1 MLLEGLLLALGCCPA
16 LQQVL
21 LLPASSRCTFIAID
35 YSWRVQKAAWLWK
48 QPAGDKL
55 KAIKSQL
62 FPDPIAAHFHG
73 ELGNRS
79 LHPAVISC
87 SPGFCSGFFLPRLA
101 RRGAVFTPIGDGLSL
116 PLASHQ
122 CPKLLPLAL
131 SSPNSCCVS
140 FLLYLPL
147 AHVRTS
153 LQRHQCSD
161 LAFGEPVG
169 TFLPLG

>member
-1 MLLEGLLLALGCCPA
+1 MLLVLGCCPT

-35 YSWRVQKAAWLWK
+35 YSWRVQKAACLWK

-62 FPDPIAAHFHG
+62 FADPIAAHFHE
-73 ELGNRS
+73 ELRNRS
-79 LHPAVISC
+79 LHPAVISR
-87 SPGFCSGFFLPRLA
+87 SPGFCSSSFLTHLT
-101 RRGAVFTPIGDGLSL
+101 RRGAVFAPIGDGLSL
-116 PLASHQ
+116 PLASHL

-131 SSPNSCCVS
+131 SFPYSCCVS

-147 AHVRTS
+147 AHMRPS

-161 LAFGEPVG
+161 LAFGEPFG